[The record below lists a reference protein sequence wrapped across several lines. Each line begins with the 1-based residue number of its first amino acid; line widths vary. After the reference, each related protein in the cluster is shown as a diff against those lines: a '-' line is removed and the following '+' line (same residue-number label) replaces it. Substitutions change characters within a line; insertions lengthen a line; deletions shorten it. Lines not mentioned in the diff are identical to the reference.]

1 MSASSTGVP
10 NVLIVEDEMVLRMRA
25 VDIVEDA
32 GFRSVEAVNADEAM
46 SILESRS
53 DISLLF
59 TDIQMPGSMDG
70 LKLAHAVH
78 SRWPDI
84 KIILVSGQ
92 VKPSDAER
100 PADSRFFGK
109 PLGDA
114 ANDHRIA
121 GDGGRRRAENRSKA
135 ARSAQADEHRHAAAA
150 PIDPPLSAHEAALS
164 AENDSLRL
172 LLEQAGIDAK
182 ALLAQAGIDAKEREA
197 ADKLQK
203 LILGELHHRIKNTL
217 ATVSAIASQSFRA
230 APSIEHGQKAMEG
243 RLAAL
248 GRAHDLLM
256 QISWSNASLTHTLS
270 GATEPYESQ
279 GTRRFHFNGPDIR
292 ITSGA
297 VIALAMTF
305 NELCT
310 NTTKF
315 GALSVPTGRV
325 EIAWTI
331 DDDKQR
337 MRLTWTEKG
346 GPPVQPPERRS
357 FGTRMMESLGQQLN
371 GQVQL
376 RYDPTG
382 FVYALDVPLG
392 SLIAAADDRDHR
404 HALGRRSVFRLT
416 AFDGS
421 SAVNAAACCN
431 SRRNSSRRSWIEAMT
446 SPVACPSPI
455 NAASDNCRLA
465 SMVSGTASVTPIR

>member
-1 MSASSTGVP
+1 MSTELTPVP
-10 NVLIVEDEMVLRMRA
+10 KVLVVEDEMILRMRA

-32 GFRSVEAVNADEAM
+32 GFCPVEAINADEAI

-78 SRWPDI
+78 DRWPSV
-84 KIILVSGQ
+84 KIILVSGHVQ
-92 VKPSDAER
+92 PSDAER
-100 PADSRFFGK
+100 PANSRFFAK
-109 PLGDA
+109 PLGVEQMTTELQA
-114 ANDHRIA
+114 MVGA
-121 GDGGRRRAENRSKA
+121 GALTIVPNVTAWPADKVLHTIDPSP
-135 ARSAQADEHRHAAAA
+135 RSAQEV
-150 PIDPPLSAHEAALS
+150 ALA

-182 ALLAQAGIDAKEREA
+182 TLLVQAGIDAREREA

-230 APSIEHGQKAMEG
+230 APSTEHGQKAMEG
-243 RLAAL
+243 RLIAL

-256 QISWSNASLTHTLS
+256 QVSWANASLNHTLS
-270 GATEPYESQ
+270 SATEPYDRQ
-279 GTRRFHFNGPDIR
+279 GARRFHLNGPDIK

-310 NTTKF
+310 NTIKF
-315 GALSVPTGRV
+315 GALSVPNGRV

-331 DDDKQR
+331 DEVKQR
-337 MRLTWTEKG
+337 LHLVWTERL
-346 GPPVQPPERRS
+346 GPVVEPPKRRS

-376 RYDPTG
+376 TYEPDG
-382 FVYALDVPLG
+382 FVYSLDVPLV
-392 SLIAAADDRDHR
+392 
-404 HALGRRSVFRLT
+404 SV
-416 AFDGS
+416 
-421 SAVNAAACCN
+421 SA
-431 SRRNSSRRSWIEAMT
+431 T
-446 SPVACPSPI
+446 
-455 NAASDNCRLA
+455 
-465 SMVSGTASVTPIR
+465 